1 VDDEKAYLP
10 LEEEE
15 MNEEDEEDDV
25 DAALPLV
32 VANMM
37 VVGRCHLLF

>member
-1 VDDEKAYLP
+1 MK
-10 LEEEE
+10 
-15 MNEEDEEDDV
+15 EEDEEDDV

-37 VVGRCHLLF
+37 VVGLRAAYFFKGEYP